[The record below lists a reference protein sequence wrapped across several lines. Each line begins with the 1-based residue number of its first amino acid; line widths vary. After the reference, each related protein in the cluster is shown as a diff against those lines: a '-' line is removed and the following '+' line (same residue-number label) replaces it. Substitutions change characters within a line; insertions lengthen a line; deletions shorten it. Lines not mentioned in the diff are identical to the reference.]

1 MFRSHISS
9 TTAAI
14 FVFLSNFLSC
24 SQYFTLYFR
33 PNPGPDRR
41 KSATV
46 TDRSEVVGNAD
57 CTRAK
62 HAQKCA
68 QLAGNLNEWLRV
80 SAMKHVFTTKLT
92 SVLDLKGCDGY
103 KEG

>member
-14 FVFLSNFLSC
+14 FVFLSNFLPC

-33 PNPGPDRR
+33 PNAGPDRR

-46 TDRSEVVGNAD
+46 TDRDRVIGNAD

-62 HAQKCA
+62 HA

-80 SAMKHVFTTKLT
+80 SAM
-92 SVLDLKGCDGY
+92 DACIYY
-103 KEG
+103 KTYFGTFSF